1 MSTQIKRRTLK
12 FKLVEEN
19 IGAKIKVCGIGGG
32 GGNAVNRMIEEK
44 IEGVEFIAIN
54 TDLQALNQ
62 NKAKIKVQIGAKLT
76 NGLGS
81 GGDPEIGR
89 QAALEDTEKLIEVI
103 QGADMLFLTAGLGG
117 GTGTGATPVIANLAS
132 EMGILTVAIVTKP
145 FNFEGKVRAMHAIQG
160 LKELKEVADT
170 VIAIPNERLLQTVD
184 ANTTLE
190 EAFKLADEVLFQAVQ
205 GIADL
210 VTRPGLINLDFAD
223 VKAIMSNKGMSFMGT
238 GVASGEN
245 RALEA
250 AEKAISSPLLVDT
263 SIEGAKGVLINISGG
278 KDLSLL
284 EVYKAADFIR
294 GYAHPDAHI
303 IFGAVIDESFKGKVK
318 ITVIATGF
326 ERFSFEED
334 YQSPFH
340 RAQAPF
346 PVKNQTPVIESKP
359 PASNPLWRMETPD
372 REWKKYETPPFI
384 RNRHISIRRTPD
396 SERED

>member
-32 GGNAVNRMIEEK
+32 GGNAINRMIEEK

-81 GGDPEIGR
+81 GGNPEIGK
-89 QAALEDTEKLIEVI
+89 QAALEDTDKLIEVI

-117 GTGTGATPVIANLAS
+117 GTGTGATPIIANLAS

-145 FNFEGKVRAMHAIQG
+145 FNFEGKIRAMQAIQG

-190 EAFKLADEVLFQAVQ
+190 EAFKLADDVLFQAVQ

-210 VTRPGLINLDFAD
+210 ITRPGLINLDFAD

-294 GYAHPDAHI
+294 GYAHPDALI
-303 IFGAVIDESFKGKVK
+303 IFGAVIDENFKGKVK

-334 YQSPFH
+334 YQTPF
-340 RAQAPF
+340 RRPQTPF
-346 PVKNQTPVIESKP
+346 PVENQTPVIESKP
-359 PASNPLWRMETPD
+359 SISNPLWRMETPD

-384 RNRHISIRRTPD
+384 RNRHASIRRTPNH
-396 SERED
+396 ERED